1 MPDSDP
7 FIHLQVASGYSFR
20 YGTATT
26 SSLVEQAAEMNMTG
40 LALTD
45 RDGLAGAIRFAQL
58 CKRNGI
64 SPILGCDMA
73 IRSHALPKSKTPARG
88 GVQVDHR
95 LPRVTLLA
103 RGPIGWKSLVRL
115 VSAANAKAFEND
127 ERGKPVI
134 DLELI
139 SHFSDGL
146 VALHGPYSEIGIALS
161 RRRPDQAVQVLQ
173 EWQHIFANDSLAVA
187 AVSHRGPTS
196 GNLLTTPIAARLL
209 CFAREQN
216 TKAVVSNA
224 VRMLRREDA
233 PIADLLD
240 AIRRLVPLDDRHIDR
255 RTAEG
260 FLKSGDE
267 MKAIADEIAMAAGER
282 DGSKLFADTRRLAD
296 ELLLDPTQI
305 LGLGQIHLP
314 EPSVVGADS
323 ALQMSQLLIQRCEA
337 GLNWRYGGVSNA
349 RLDLRRER
357 LYEELEV
364 VRTLGYASY
373 FLTVADITD
382 MARERGIRVAAR
394 GSGAGSF
401 ICHLLGIS
409 GIDPLTHGLLMERF
423 CSILQASLPDIDID
437 VESARRLE
445 IYDQV
450 FARYAPPGSWPTGN
464 ARCAAVSMVATYRAR
479 HAIRDTGAA
488 LGMPPGEIGL
498 IAKSFPH
505 IRARDLGKALRELP
519 ELRNSS
525 IVASDRIE
533 MLLSLAERLDGLPRH
548 LALHPCAV
556 VLSDATLLD
565 RAPIEVSAQGYPM
578 VQFDKDDVE
587 DIGLLKLDIL
597 GVRMQSAMAYAL
609 AEIKRVDQREIEL
622 DSIALDDEAT
632 FELIRSTRTLG
643 IFQVESPGQRELVGK
658 FGPRTFGDLMIDISL
673 FRPGPVKSDMIM
685 PFLRARHGWSEP
697 QLIHQDLVDVLAE
710 TEGVVVFHEQVM
722 RLISIIAGVPLVE
735 AEEYRRA
742 LGNRDEID
750 RVRAWFYPRAL
761 ERGYSL
767 KVVEQIWEVLHS
779 FGSFG
784 FCKAHAA
791 AFALPTYQSAW
802 LKTHYPAAFIAG
814 LLTHDPGM
822 YPRRLILDEA
832 RQVGIEILPISVNES
847 LANYSVEK
855 IDSDKYGIR
864 LSLSDVD
871 GISEGEVSR
880 IVRARPFLDLADF
893 VARAGVSRPIVER
906 LILIGAFDSLHQIF
920 ASKRSLLPHGRITR
934 RDLFLHLAD
943 LDQWSQIGRDQLFLD
958 LSTPKLISSGL
969 PEMNQAER
977 VRCELEVLG
986 LDVTCHVID
995 FYADFLNALGV
1006 VKSRDLMRRK
1016 SRSKVLTAGVKVAS
1030 QTPPIRSGRRVIFL
1044 TLDDSTGCVDA
1055 TFFDDAQGPYAAT
1068 LFHSWMLLVEG
1079 EIRRTGERGIS
1090 LQATGCW
1097 ELTGLYQLW
1106 RASGIDA
1113 VCEAMDRP
1121 ADASFVPTRRKL
1133 VHVSGF
1139 KQSPYTDLKPAGG
1152 DVAGPPRKLWHT
1164 SPGSSGR

>member
-1 MPDSDP
+1 MSSDS
-7 FIHLQVASGYSFR
+7 FIHLQVVSGYSFR

-26 SSLVEQAAEMNMTG
+26 SSLVERAAEMGMTG

-64 SPILGCDMA
+64 APILGCQLA
-73 IRSHALPKSKTPARG
+73 IRNHALPKPKTPARG
-88 GVQVDHR
+88 GVQVDQR

-103 RGPIGWKSLVRL
+103 RGSTGWKSLVRL
-115 VSAANAKAFEND
+115 ISTANARAFENN

-139 SHFSDGL
+139 SQFSDGL
-146 VALHGPYSEIGIALS
+146 VALHGSYSEMGIALS
-161 RRRPDQAVQVLQ
+161 RRRPDQAVKILQ
-173 EWQHIFANDSLAVA
+173 EWQGVFASDSLVIEV
-187 AVSHRGPTS
+187 VSHRGPTG
-196 GNLLTTPIAARLL
+196 GNLFTTDIAARLL
-209 CFAREQN
+209 RFAREQN
-216 TKAVVSNA
+216 TQAVVSNA

-233 PIADLLD
+233 PVADLLD

-267 MKAIADEIAMAAGER
+267 MRAISDEIAVAAGER
-282 DGSKLFADTRRLAD
+282 NGIKLLTDTRSLAE
-296 ELLLDPTQI
+296 ELLLDPTKV

-314 EPSVVGADS
+314 EPEVVGANSFED
-323 ALQMSQLLIQRCEA
+323 MSRLLTQRCEA
-337 GLNWRYGGVSNA
+337 GLNWRYGRVNSTRLELGRA
-349 RLDLRRER
+349 RLS
-357 LYEELEV
+357 EELEV
-364 VRTLGYASY
+364 VRALGYASY

-382 MARERGIRVAAR
+382 MARDRGIRVAAR

-409 GIDPLTHGLLMERF
+409 GVDPLAHGLLMERF
-423 CSILQASLPDIDID
+423 CSPLRGALPDIDID

-450 FARYAPPGSWPTGN
+450 FARYAPPGSWPNGN
-464 ARCAAVSMVATYRAR
+464 ARCSAVSMVDTYRAR

-488 LGMPPGEIGL
+488 LGMPPGEVGL

-505 IRARDLGKALRELP
+505 IRARDLSKAMKELP

-525 IVASDRIE
+525 IATSDGIQ
-533 MLLSLAERLDGLPRH
+533 MLLSLAQRLDGLPRH

-565 RAPIEVSAQGYPM
+565 RVPTEVSAQGYPM

-587 DIGLLKLDIL
+587 SIGLLKLDIL

-609 AEIKRVDQREIEL
+609 NEIERVDQKQIEL

-658 FGPRTFGDLMIDISL
+658 FGPKTFGDLMIDISL

-697 QLIHQDLVDVLAE
+697 QLIHPDLVDVLAE

-722 RLISIIAGVPLVE
+722 WLISIIAGINLAE
-735 AEEYRRA
+735 ADEWRRG

-750 RVRAWFYPRAL
+750 QIRAWFYPRAL
-761 ERGYSL
+761 ERGYPL

-802 LKTHYPAAFIAG
+802 LKTHHPAAFIAG

-832 RQVGIEILPISVNES
+832 RQLGIEILPISINES
-847 LANYSVEK
+847 LSGYSVEK
-855 IDSDKYGIR
+855 VDSERYGIR
-864 LSLSDVD
+864 LSLSDID
-871 GISEGEVSR
+871 GISKNEVSR
-880 IVRARPFLDLADF
+880 VVRSRPFLDLADF
-893 VARAGVSRPIVER
+893 VARSGVSRPIVER

-920 ASKRSLLPHGRITR
+920 VSQRSLMHRSQITR
-934 RDLFLHLAD
+934 RDLLLHLTD
-943 LDQWSQIGRDQLFLD
+943 LEQWAQIGRDQLFLD
-958 LSTPKLISSGL
+958 VLTPKLIPSGL
-969 PEMNQAER
+969 PEMTQAER
-977 VRCELEVLG
+977 VRSELEILG
-986 LDVTCHVID
+986 LDASCHVMN
-995 FYADFLNALGV
+995 FYSEFLNELGA
-1006 VKSRDLMRRK
+1006 VKSRDLMGRK

-1030 QTPPIRSGRRVIFL
+1030 QTPPIRSGHRVIFL

-1055 TFFDDAQGPYAAT
+1055 TFFEDAQGSYAGT
-1068 LFHSWMLLVEG
+1068 LFHSWLLLVEG

-1090 LQATGCW
+1090 LRATGCW

-1106 RASGIDA
+1106 RSDGIEA
-1113 VCEAMDRP
+1113 VRKAMNRVEAIAFAP
-1121 ADASFVPTRRKL
+1121 PHRKL

-1139 KQSPYTDLKPAGG
+1139 KQSPYADLKPPGG
-1152 DVAGPPRKLWHT
+1152 EVAGPPRKLWHA

>member
-1 MPDSDP
+1 MSKDP

-26 SSLVEQAAEMNMTG
+26 SSLVERAAEMNMTG

-58 CKRNGI
+58 CKQNGI
-64 SPILGCDMA
+64 APILGCDLA
-73 IRSHALPKSKTPARG
+73 IRNQVLPKSKTPARG
-88 GVQVDHR
+88 GVQVDQR

-103 RGPIGWKSLVRL
+103 QGAIGWKSLVRL
-115 VSAANAKAFEND
+115 ISVANARAYENG
-127 ERGKPVI
+127 ERGKPVV
-134 DLELI
+134 DLDLI
-139 SHFSDGL
+139 SKFSEGL
-146 VALHGPYSEIGIALS
+146 VALHGSYSEIGIALS
-161 RRRPDQAVQVLQ
+161 RRRPDQAIQILQ
-173 EWQHIFANDSLAVA
+173 DWQRIFTSDSLVIAM
-187 AVSHRGPTS
+187 VSHRGPTGS
-196 GNLLTTPIAARLL
+196 NLLNTPIAARLL
-209 CFAREQN
+209 SFAREESIQ
-216 TKAVVSNA
+216 AVVTNA
-224 VRMLRREDA
+224 VRMLHREDA
-233 PIADLLD
+233 PVADLLD
-240 AIRRLVPLDDRHIDR
+240 AIRRLVPLDERHIDR

-260 FLKSGDE
+260 FLKNGNE
-267 MKAIADEIAMAAGER
+267 MRAIADEIAIAAGER
-282 DGSKLFADTRRLAD
+282 DGHRLLADTRMLA
-296 ELLLDPTQI
+296 EKLLLDPTQV
-305 LGLGQIHLP
+305 LGLGKIHLP
-314 EPSVVGADS
+314 EPEVVGARS
-323 ALQMSQLLIQRCEA
+323 FNQMSEVLAKRCEA
-337 GLNWRYGGVSNA
+337 GLNWRYNGVSNTRLELGKR
-349 RLDLRRER
+349 RLD
-357 LYEELEV
+357 EELEV

-409 GIDPLTHGLLMERF
+409 GVDPLEHGLLMERF
-423 CSILQASLPDIDID
+423 CSPLRAALPDIDID

-450 FARYAPPGSWPTGN
+450 FARYAPTGSWPTGT
-464 ARCAAVSMVATYRAR
+464 ARCAAVSMVDTYRAR

-505 IRARDLGKALRELP
+505 IRARDLGKAMKELP

-525 IVASDRIE
+525 IASSGGVQL
-533 MLLSLAERLDGLPRH
+533 LLSLAERLDGLPRH

-565 RAPIEVSAQGYPM
+565 RVPTEMSAQGYPM

-609 AEIKRVDQREIEL
+609 TEIQRVDQKEIKL
-622 DSIALDDEAT
+622 DSIALNDEAT

-658 FGPRTFGDLMIDISL
+658 LAPKTFGDLMIDISL

-685 PFLRARHGWSEP
+685 PFLRARHGWSTP
-697 QLIHQDLVDVLAE
+697 QLIHPDLTEVLAE

-722 RLISIIAGVPLVE
+722 WLISIIAGVSLAE
-735 AEEYRRA
+735 ADEYRRG
-742 LGNRDEID
+742 LGDRNAID
-750 RVRAWFYPRAL
+750 QIRAWFYPRAI

-767 KVVEQIWEVLHS
+767 KVVEQVWDVLHS

-832 RQVGIEILPISVNES
+832 RQLGIEILPISINDS
-847 LANYSVEK
+847 LAKYSVEK
-855 IDSDKYGIR
+855 LDENRYGVR
-864 LSLSDVD
+864 LSLSDID
-871 GISEGEVSR
+871 GISNTEVLR
-880 IVRARPFLDLADF
+880 IVNARPFLDLADF
-893 VARAGVSRPIVER
+893 VARSGVSRPIVER
-906 LILIGAFDSLHQIF
+906 LILVGAFDSLHRISVNQ
-920 ASKRSLLPHGRITR
+920 RSLMNRGQITR
-934 RDLFLHLAD
+934 RDLLLHLAD
-943 LDQWSQIGRDQLFLD
+943 LEQWSKIGSDQLFLD
-958 LSTPKLISSGL
+958 ISTPQLIPSGL
-969 PEMNQAER
+969 PEMSQAER
-977 VRCELEVLG
+977 VRNELEVLG
-986 LDVTCHVID
+986 LDVSCHVMD
-995 FYADFLNALGV
+995 FYSDFLTELGT
-1006 VKSRDLMRRK
+1006 VKSHDLLTRR
-1016 SRSKVLTAGVKVAS
+1016 SQSKILAAGVKVAS
-1030 QTPPIRSGRRVIFL
+1030 QTPPVRSGRRVIFL
-1044 TLDDSTGCVDA
+1044 TLDDATGCVDA
-1055 TFFDDAQGPYAAT
+1055 TFFDNAQGEYAGT
-1068 LFHSWMLLVEG
+1068 LFHSWLLLVEG
-1079 EIRRTGERGIS
+1079 KIRRTGARGIS

-1106 RASGIDA
+1106 RSAGIEA
-1113 VCEAMDRP
+1113 VYEVMDRP
-1121 ADASFVPTRRKL
+1121 NTISSASPQRKL

-1139 KQSPYTDLKPAGG
+1139 KQSPYADIKPAGG
-1152 DVAGPPRKLWHT
+1152 EVAGPPRKLWHT

>member
-1 MPDSDP
+1 MSSDS

-20 YGTATT
+20 YGTATVN
-26 SSLVEQAAEMNMTG
+26 SLVERAAEMKFTG

-64 SPILGCDMA
+64 SPILGCDLA
-73 IRSHALPKSKTPARG
+73 IRNDQLPRPKTPAHG
-88 GVQVDHR
+88 GVQVDQR

-103 RGPIGWKSLVRL
+103 RGSEGWKSLVRL
-115 VSAANAKAFEND
+115 VSSANARAFDNG
-127 ERGKPVI
+127 ERGKPVV

-139 SHFSDGL
+139 SRFSNGL

-161 RRRPDQAVQVLQ
+161 HRRPDQAEQILQ
-173 EWQHIFANDSLAVA
+173 EWQEIFTKNSIAIA
-187 AVSHRGPTS
+187 AVSHQGPTN
-196 GNLLTTPIAARLL
+196 GNLLTTAMAARLL
-209 CFAREQN
+209 RFAKEHG
-216 TKAVVSNA
+216 TKAVVSNS

-233 PIADLLD
+233 PVADLLD
-240 AIRRLVPLDDRHIDR
+240 AIRRLVPLDERHVDR

-260 FLKSGDE
+260 FLKSGME
-267 MKAIADEIAMAAGER
+267 MRTVADEISMAAGER
-282 DGSKLFADTRRLAD
+282 DGSNLLADTRSLGE
-296 ELLLDPTQI
+296 ELLLDPTQV

-314 EPSVVGADS
+314 EPEVVGADS
-323 ALQMSQLLIQRCEA
+323 ISQMSQLLLQRCEA
-337 GLNWRYGGVSNA
+337 GLNWRYNGVSSA
-349 RLDLRRER
+349 RLESGRKR
-357 LYEELEV
+357 LADELEV
-364 VRTLGYASY
+364 VGTLGYASY

-401 ICHLLGIS
+401 ICHVLGIS
-409 GIDPLTHGLLMERF
+409 GVDPLAHGLLMERF
-423 CSILQASLPDIDID
+423 CSPLRGALPDIDID

-464 ARCAAVSMVATYRAR
+464 ARCTAVSMVDTYRAR

-488 LGMPPGEIGL
+488 LGMPPGEVGL

-505 IRARDLGKALRELP
+505 IRARDLNKSLRELP

-525 IVASDRIE
+525 IASANGIQL
-533 MLLSLAERLDGLPRH
+533 LLSLAERLDGLPRH

-565 RAPIEVSAQGYPM
+565 RVPTEVSAQGYPM
-578 VQFDKDDVE
+578 AQFDKDDVE
-587 DIGLLKLDIL
+587 DMGLLKLDIL

-609 AEIKRVDQREIEL
+609 TEIKRTDQKEIEL
-622 DSIALDDEAT
+622 DSIDLEDEST

-658 FGPRTFGDLMIDISL
+658 FGPRNFNDLMIDISL

-697 QLIHQDLVDVLAE
+697 QLIHQDLADVLAE

-722 RLISIIAGVPLVE
+722 QLISIIAGVSLAE
-735 AEEYRRA
+735 ADECRRA
-742 LGNRDEID
+742 LGNRGEID
-750 RVRAWFYPRAL
+750 RIRAWFYPRAL

-767 KVVEQIWEVLHS
+767 KVVEQIWQVLHS

-822 YPRRLILDEA
+822 YPKRLILDEA
-832 RQVGIEILPISVNES
+832 RQLGVEILPITVNES
-847 LANYSVEK
+847 LASYSVER
-855 IDSDKYGIR
+855 IDSDRYGIR
-864 LSLSDVD
+864 ISLSDVD
-871 GISEGEVSR
+871 GIATSEVSR
-880 IVRARPFLDLADF
+880 ILGARPFGDLADF

-906 LILIGAFDSLHQIF
+906 LILVGAFDSLHQI
-920 ASKRSLLPHGRITR
+920 SVDQSSLMRSSQITR
-934 RDLFLHLAD
+934 RDLLLHLAD
-943 LDQWSQIGRDQLFLD
+943 LDQWAQLGGGQLLLD
-958 LSTPKLISSGL
+958 LSTPKLVSSGL

-977 VRCELEVLG
+977 VRSELEVLG
-986 LDVTCHVID
+986 LDVSCHVMD
-995 FYADFLNALGV
+995 FYGDFLNALGV
-1006 VKSRDLMRRK
+1006 VKSRDLMGRK

-1030 QTPPIRSGRRVIFL
+1030 QTPPVRSGRRVIFL

-1068 LFHSWMLLVEG
+1068 VFHSWLLLVEG
-1079 EIRRTGERGIS
+1079 EIRRTGDRGIS
-1090 LQATGCW
+1090 LRATGCW
-1097 ELTGLYQLW
+1097 ELTGFYRLW
-1106 RASGIDA
+1106 RSSGIEA
-1113 VCEAMDRP
+1113 VWEAMDWA
-1121 ADASFVPTRRKL
+1121 ADVEFAAPRRKL

-1139 KQSPYTDLKPAGG
+1139 KQSPYADIKPAGG
-1152 DVAGPPRKLWHT
+1152 EVAGPPRKLWHA
-1164 SPGSSGR
+1164 SLGSSGR

>member
-1 MPDSDP
+1 MSGDS

-26 SSLVEQAAEMNMTG
+26 NSLVERAAEMGMIG

-45 RDGLAGAIRFAQL
+45 RDGLAGAVRFAQL

-64 SPILGCDMA
+64 TPILGCDLA
-73 IRSHALPKSKTPARG
+73 IRSHVLPKPKTPARG
-88 GVQVDHR
+88 GVQVDQR

-103 RGPIGWKSLVRL
+103 RGATGWKFLVRL
-115 VSAANAKAFEND
+115 VSAANARAYEND

-134 DLELI
+134 DLDLI
-139 SHFSDGL
+139 SHFSEGL
-146 VALHGPYSEIGIALS
+146 VVLHGPYSEIGIALS
-161 RRRPDQAVQVLQ
+161 RRRPDQATQILRQ
-173 EWQHIFANDSLAVA
+173 WQGLFANDSLAIA
-187 AVSHRGPTS
+187 AVSHKGPT
-196 GNLLTTPIAARLL
+196 GANLFTTPIAARLL
-209 CFAREQN
+209 RFAREQN

-224 VRMLRREDA
+224 VRMLYREDA
-233 PIADLLD
+233 PVADLLD

-260 FLKSGDE
+260 FLKSDVE
-267 MKAIADEIAMAAGER
+267 MRVISDEIATAAGEM
-282 DGSKLFADTRRLAD
+282 DGSKLLADTRALA
-296 ELLLDPTQI
+296 EQLLLDPTQV
-305 LGLGQIHLP
+305 LGLGKIHLP
-314 EPSVVGADS
+314 EPEVVGAGS
-323 ALQMSQLLIQRCEA
+323 FEQMSQLLTQRCEA
-337 GLNWRYGGVSNA
+337 GLNWRYGRVSNTRLKLGRK
-349 RLDLRRER
+349 RLD
-357 LYEELEV
+357 EELEV
-364 VRTLGYASY
+364 VRGLGYASY

-382 MARERGIRVAAR
+382 MARKSGIRVAAR

-409 GIDPLTHGLLMERF
+409 GVDPLEHGLLMERF
-423 CSILQASLPDIDID
+423 CSPLRGALPDIDID

-450 FARYAPPGSWPTGN
+450 FARYAPPGSWPNGN
-464 ARCAAVSMVATYRAR
+464 ARCAAVSMVDTYRAR

-488 LGMPPGEIGL
+488 LGMPPGEVGL

-505 IRARDLGKALRELP
+505 IRARDLSKAMKELP

-525 IVASDRIE
+525 IAASGGVQ

-565 RAPIEVSAQGYPM
+565 RVPIEVSAQGYPM

-609 AEIKRVDQREIEL
+609 TEIRRVDQKEIEL

-658 FGPRTFGDLMIDISL
+658 FGPKTFGDLMIDISL

-685 PFLRARHGWSEP
+685 PSLRARHGWSEP

-722 RLISIIAGVPLVE
+722 RLISIIAGVSLAE
-735 AEEYRRA
+735 ADEYRRA

-750 RVRAWFYPRAL
+750 RIRAWFYPRAL

-802 LKTHYPAAFIAG
+802 LKTHYPAAFVAG

-832 RQVGIEILPISVNES
+832 RQLGIEILPISINES
-847 LANYSVEK
+847 LASYSVEK
-855 IDSDKYGIR
+855 VDSDRYGIR
-864 LSLSDVD
+864 LSLSDID
-871 GISEGEVSR
+871 GISENEVSR
-880 IVRARPFLDLADF
+880 IINARPFLDLADF

-920 ASKRSLLPHGRITR
+920 VGQHSFMRRGQITR
-934 RDLFLHLAD
+934 RDLLLHLAD
-943 LDQWSQIGRDQLFLD
+943 LEQWAQIGSDQLFLD
-958 LSTPKLISSGL
+958 LSTPKLIPSGL
-969 PEMNQAER
+969 PEMSQAER
-977 VRCELEVLG
+977 VRSELEVLG
-986 LDVTCHVID
+986 LDVSCHVMD
-995 FYADFLNALGV
+995 FYAEFLNELGV
-1006 VKSRDLMRRK
+1006 VKSRDLMGRR
-1016 SRSKVLTAGVKVAS
+1016 SRSRVLTAGVKVAS

-1068 LFHSWMLLVEG
+1068 LFHSWLLLVEG

-1090 LQATGCW
+1090 LRATGCW
-1097 ELTGLYQLW
+1097 DLVGFHQLW
-1106 RASGIDA
+1106 RSSGLEA
-1113 VCEAMDRP
+1113 VYEVMDRV
-1121 ADASFVPTRRKL
+1121 AVTSFAPTRRKL

-1139 KQSPYTDLKPAGG
+1139 KQSPYADIKPAGG
-1152 DVAGPPRKLWHT
+1152 EVAGPPRKLWHT